1 MKSSDMAMDVLL
13 LYNLDNISEKML
25 EEKAM

>member
-13 LYNLDNISEKML
+13 LYNLDNIAEKML